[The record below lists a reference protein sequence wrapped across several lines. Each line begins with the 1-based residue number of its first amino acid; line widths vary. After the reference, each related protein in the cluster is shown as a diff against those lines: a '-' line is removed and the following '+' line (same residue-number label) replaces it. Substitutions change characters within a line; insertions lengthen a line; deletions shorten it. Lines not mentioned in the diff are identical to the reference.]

1 LQKQIGRLVIF
12 AGKYSV
18 LQSSPAKARGIFFG
32 INMAG
37 QQVKK
42 KASLVITATKDRDLP
57 MEKIRNIGIIAHI
70 DAGKTTTTER
80 ILFETGKT
88 YKLGSVDEGTTATD
102 WMDQERERGIT
113 IVSAAI
119 TTFWDLQTS
128 SSVENGHYRV
138 NIIDTPGHID
148 FTAEVERSLRVL
160 DGAVMV
166 FDGRTGVESQSETV
180 WRQADRYKVPR
191 ICILNKLNLIGADF
205 EGSIK
210 SVRERLGA
218 NASPIQLPIGQE
230 HEHHGIVDLIK
241 MKAYS
246 YKGIEDNKL
255 IEEEVPS
262 NLLEQ
267 SKKYRDE
274 LLEAVAEFDDVTL
287 SKFLEGQN
295 LNEADIKRAVR
306 KGVIAGKFFP
316 ILGGD
321 NRTAIT
327 QLLLDSVVEFL
338 PSPLDVPPV
347 QGVNPKTGE
356 TESRKP
362 DKKEPFSA
370 LAFKVVTDPH
380 VGRLVYLRIYSG
392 TLGAGQAILN
402 VTRQKQERIGKL
414 VLLHADQRELIE
426 EAYAGEIVAAVGIRD
441 TTTGDSLADT
451 AHPIIL
457 ESISFPEPVISL
469 AIEPATKSDQE
480 KMGLALQKL
489 SDEDPTFK
497 IKSNPETGQTIIS
510 GMGELQLE
518 VLVDRMKR
526 EFNVDATTGAPQV
539 AYKET
544 IKKVAQGEGKY
555 IRQTGGRGQYG
566 HCFLRVEPQGRG
578 EGYTW
583 KSEIRGGAI
592 PSEFIPAIEKGVR
605 EKLEN
610 GILAGFPM
618 TDMKVVVYDGT
629 YHDVDSSEIAFKIAG
644 SLAVEEAVKHADMVL
659 LEPIMKIEV
668 TTPDEFMGDVIGD
681 LSSKRA
687 QIQGTDQRGNMTI
700 INALAPL
707 AELSGY
713 ATKLRSISQGRASF
727 YMEPSHYEE
736 VPANITTNLINQRSG
751 IVRRVN

>member
-1 LQKQIGRLVIF
+1 M
-12 AGKYSV
+12 
-18 LQSSPAKARGIFFG
+18 QSSPAKARGIFFG

-441 TTTGDSLADT
+441 TTTGDSLADP

-681 LSSKRA
+681 ISSKRA
-687 QIQGTDQRGNMTI
+687 QIQGTEQRGMMTVI
-700 INALAPL
+700 LAQVPL
-707 AELSGY
+707 SELSGY
-713 ATKLRSISQGRASF
+713 ATKLRSISQGRASY

-736 VPANITTNLINQRSG
+736 VPRNIAEQ
-751 IVRRVN
+751 IVAKAGKVEMARGN

>member
-1 LQKQIGRLVIF
+1 
-12 AGKYSV
+12 
-18 LQSSPAKARGIFFG
+18 
-32 INMAG
+32 M
-37 QQVKK
+37 
-42 KASLVITATKDRDLP
+42 TATKDRNLS

-102 WMDQERERGIT
+102 WMEQERERGIT

-128 SSVENGHYRV
+128 SSVENGHYRI

-205 EGSIK
+205 ESSIK
-210 SVRERLGA
+210 SIRERLGA
-218 NASPIQLPIGQE
+218 NALPIQLPIGQE
-230 HEHHGIVDLIK
+230 HDHHGVVDLIK
-241 MKAYS
+241 MKAYT

-255 IEEEVPS
+255 TESEIPENMAEDA
-262 NLLEQ
+262 
-267 SKKYRDE
+267 KKYREE
-274 LLEAVAEFDDVTL
+274 LLEAVAEYDDETL
-287 SKFLEGQN
+287 SKYLEGQD
-295 LNEADIKRAVR
+295 LNEADIKKAIR
-306 KGVIAGKFFP
+306 KGVISGKFFP

-321 NRTAIT
+321 NRTATAQI
-327 QLLLDSVVEFL
+327 LLDSVVEYL

-347 QGVNPKTGE
+347 EGINPKTGE
-356 TESRKP
+356 KESRKP
-362 DKKEPFSA
+362 DNSEPFSA

-392 TLGAGQAILN
+392 TLKSGQGITN
-402 VTRQKQERIGKL
+402 VTDQKSERIGKL
-414 VLLHADQRELIE
+414 VLLHADQRELVE
-426 EAYAGEIVAAVGIRD
+426 EAYAGEIVAAVGIKD
-441 TTTGDSLADT
+441 TTTGDSLADP

-457 ESISFPEPVISL
+457 ESIAFPEPVISL

-489 SDEDPTFK
+489 SDEDPTFR

-566 HCFLRVEPQGRG
+566 HCLLRVEPLGRG
-578 EGYTW
+578 EGYLW
-583 KSEIRGGAI
+583 KSEIKGGAI

-605 EKLEN
+605 EKMEN

-618 TDMKVVVYDGT
+618 VDMQVAVYDGS

-644 SLAVEEAVKHADMVL
+644 SLAVEEAVKNADMVL

-668 TTPDEFMGDVIGD
+668 STPDEHMGDVIGD

-687 QIQGTDQRGNMTI
+687 QIQGTDTRGNLTV

-736 VPANITTNLINQRSG
+736 VPANITNNLISQRSG
-751 IVRRVN
+751 VPRRAN

>member
-1 LQKQIGRLVIF
+1 LSNFLCQRKLEWIMAAQQK
-12 AGKYSV
+12 
-18 LQSSPAKARGIFFG
+18 
-32 INMAG
+32 
-37 QQVKK
+37 KK
-42 KASLVITATKDRDLP
+42 KAALVVTETKDRQLP

-88 YKLGSVDEGTTATD
+88 YALGSVDEGTTATD

-119 TTFWDLQTS
+119 TTFWDLQTD

-180 WRQADRYKVPR
+180 WRQANRYKVPR

-210 SVRERLGA
+210 SIRERLGA
-218 NASPIQLPIGQE
+218 NAAPVQLPIGLE
-230 HEHHGIVDLIK
+230 HDLHGIVDLIN
-241 MKAYS
+241 MKAYT
-246 YKGIEDNKL
+246 YEGIEDNKL
-255 IEEEVPS
+255 KEEEVPS
-262 NLLEQ
+262 DMQ
-267 SKKYRDE
+267 DMTKKYREE
-274 LLEAVAEFDDVTL
+274 LIEKVAEFDDATL
-287 SKFLEGQN
+287 EKYLEGEE
-295 LNEADIKRAVR
+295 LTEADIKTAIR

-316 ILGGD
+316 IFGGD
-321 NRTAIT
+321 NRTAT
-327 QLLLDSVVEFL
+327 VQLMMDGVVEYL
-338 PSPLDVPPV
+338 PSPADLPPIE
-347 QGVNPKTGE
+347 GENPKTGK
-356 TESRKP
+356 TEKRESKY
-362 DKKEPFSA
+362 DEPFSA

-392 TLGAGQAILN
+392 KLAAGQSVLN
-402 VTRQKQERIGKL
+402 VTKQRSERIGKL
-414 VLLHADQRELIE
+414 VLMHADQRELIE
-426 EAYAGEIVAAVGIRD
+426 EAYAGEIVAAVGIKD
-441 TTTGDSLADT
+441 TTTGNSVSDPS
-451 AHPIIL
+451 HPILL

-480 KMGLALQKL
+480 KMGMALQKL

-518 VLVDRMKR
+518 ILVDRMKR
-526 EFNVDATTGAPQV
+526 EFGVEASTGAPQV

-544 IKKVAQGEGKY
+544 IKKTAQGEGKY

-566 HCFLRVEPQGRG
+566 HCFIRVEPLGRG
-578 EGYTW
+578 EGYVW
-583 KSEIRGGAI
+583 ESEIKGGSI
-592 PSEFIPAIEKGVR
+592 PSEFIPAVEKGVK
-605 EKLEN
+605 EKMEN
-610 GILAGFPM
+610 GILAGYPM

-629 YHDVDSSEIAFKIAG
+629 YHEVDSSEIAFKIAG
-644 SLAVEEAVKHADMVL
+644 SLAVEEASKRADMVL
-659 LEPIMKIEV
+659 LEPIMKVEV
-668 TTPDEFMGDVIGD
+668 STPDDFMGDIIGD

-687 QIQGTDQRGNMTI
+687 QIQGTEKRGMVTV
-700 INALAPL
+700 INAQAPL
-707 AELSGY
+707 AEMSGY
-713 ATKLRSISQGRASF
+713 ATKLRSISQGRANF
-727 YMEPSHYEE
+727 YMEPSHYDE
-736 VPANITTNLINQRSG
+736 VPVNIAEKLIAASKG
-751 IVRRVN
+751 TPAD